1 MKMQKYVI
9 LVKKNLKIDIQETN
23 NLVKLEILSLYKRI

>member
-9 LVKKNLKIDIQETN
+9 FVKKNLKIDIQETN

>member
-9 LVKKNLKIDIQETN
+9 FVKKNLKIDIQETN
-23 NLVKLEILSLYKRI
+23 NFVKLEILSLYKRI